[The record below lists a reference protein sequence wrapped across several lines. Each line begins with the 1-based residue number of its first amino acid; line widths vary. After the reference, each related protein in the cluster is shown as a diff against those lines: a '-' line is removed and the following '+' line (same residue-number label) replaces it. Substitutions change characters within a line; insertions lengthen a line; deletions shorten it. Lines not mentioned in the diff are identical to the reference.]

1 MKNRV
6 AIVGAG
12 MTLFRRRML
21 ESPKELSFEATR
33 MALDSAGLELKDIQ
47 SVVSGSAPDA
57 FDGMHMKGEYLLD
70 GTGGIGKPNQRVY
83 VGGGTGVFTP
93 IGGWWNVA
101 SGMYDTCL
109 CVAEE
114 KMSPLHPHPQ
124 YAFWSIFDQI
134 LERPLGTTL
143 LWIFS
148 LEMRRYMHK
157 YGIKEE
163 EIASVAVKN
172 KGNAVDHPCAQLGAK
187 ITVEDVMNSEP
198 ICWPVK
204 RLDVSPPSD
213 GAAAVVLASEKVAKK
228 LTDQPVWLDG
238 VGWTL
243 DSTHWTN
250 RDLAYPEYVEKAAWM
265 AYKMAGIKKPRKEI
279 DIAEVYDPFD
289 YKELHHMVDGVTQ
302 RDGDL
307 PVCPSGGLLG
317 VGNPIAAAG
326 MMKICE
332 VFWQL
337 RGEAGKR
344 QVKKDARTGLAQAWG
359 DLMQVGTVAVM
370 RS

>member
-57 FDGMHMKGEYLLD
+57 FDGVHMKGEYLLD
-70 GTGGIGKPNQRVY
+70 GMGGIGKPNQRVY

-157 YGIKEE
+157 YGGGDRKCRSEE
-163 EIASVAVKN
+163 
-172 KGNAVDHPCAQLGAK
+172 Q
-187 ITVEDVMNSEP
+187 
-198 ICWPVK
+198 
-204 RLDVSPPSD
+204 
-213 GAAAVVLASEKVAKK
+213 
-228 LTDQPVWLDG
+228 
-238 VGWTL
+238 
-243 DSTHWTN
+243 
-250 RDLAYPEYVEKAAWM
+250 
-265 AYKMAGIKKPRKEI
+265 
-279 DIAEVYDPFD
+279 
-289 YKELHHMVDGVTQ
+289 
-302 RDGDL
+302 
-307 PVCPSGGLLG
+307 
-317 VGNPIAAAG
+317 
-326 MMKICE
+326 
-332 VFWQL
+332 
-337 RGEAGKR
+337 GKR
-344 QVKKDARTGLAQAWG
+344 CRSSLRTARRQDNCRRCHELRAHLLAGQTIG
-359 DLMQVGTVAVM
+359 
-370 RS
+370 RESS